1 MVLSSL
7 PFPAAPT
14 IDAAEARWASEELRL
29 LIARV
34 GDDSVTG
41 LILRQARQEL
51 ASLVQS
57 AGSEVVGPLRVRVAA

>member
-1 MVLSSL
+1 MVLSTI

-14 IDAAEARWASEELRL
+14 IDTAEARWASEQLAA

-34 GDDSVTG
+34 GDDSGAG

-57 AGSEVVGPLRVRVAA
+57 AAGEVVGPLRVRAAA

>member
-1 MVLSSL
+1 MVLSSATL
-7 PFPAAPT
+7 PASPT
-14 IDAAEARWASEELRL
+14 IDAAEARWASEQLGA
-29 LIARV
+29 LIARM

-57 AGSEVVGPLRVRVAA
+57 AGGEVVGPLRVRLAA

>member
-1 MVLSSL
+1 MVLSSV

-14 IDAAEARWASEELRL
+14 IDAAEARWASDQLGA
-29 LIARV
+29 LIANV
-34 GDDSVTG
+34 GDDSVAG

-57 AGSEVVGPLRVRVAA
+57 AGGEVVGPLRVRVAA

>member
-1 MVLSSL
+1 MVLSSV

-14 IDAAEARWASEELRL
+14 IDTAEAHWASEQLGA

-34 GDDSVTG
+34 GDDSITG

-51 ASLVQS
+51 ASLAPS
-57 AGSEVVGPLRVRVAA
+57 GGGEVVGPFRIRAAA

>member
-1 MVLSSL
+1 MVLQATSS
-7 PFPAAPT
+7 PSSPA
-14 IDAAEARWASEELRL
+14 IDAAEARWASDQLGV

-34 GDDSVTG
+34 ADDSVAG

-57 AGSEVVGPLRVRVAA
+57 AGGEVIGPIRIRVAA